1 MKIKCVKCG
10 QRMTRTLTSIKK
22 SAQLQ
27 GITPEEY
34 IQNYVCRNCQKRER
48 LETVPEPEPPPA
60 NDNAPKTK
68 RLVIAKRCQSCTNK
82 CKVYIISEK
91 AVLNCPRYHRRLVQ
105 FGDDTKSSATTQE
118 QRGSA

>member
-10 QRMTRTLTSIKK
+10 QRMTRTPTSIKK

-34 IQNYVCRNCQKRER
+34 IQNYVCQNCQKRER
-48 LETVPEPEPPPA
+48 LETAPEPPPA
-60 NDNAPKTK
+60 NDNTPKTK

-105 FGDDTKSSATTQE
+105 SGDDVKSSATAQE
-118 QRGSA
+118 QGGPA